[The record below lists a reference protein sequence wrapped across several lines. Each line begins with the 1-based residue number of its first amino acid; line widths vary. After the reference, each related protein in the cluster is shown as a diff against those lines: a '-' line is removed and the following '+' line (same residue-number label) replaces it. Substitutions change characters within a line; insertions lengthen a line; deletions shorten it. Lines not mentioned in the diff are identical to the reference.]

1 MIREYVEMLTT
12 PIAWHETSVE
22 TLAKWT
28 ETEVLEPF
36 ELNLGSYGSA
46 RMYCRDRHLPREW
59 AFRPP
64 LVQGLSFGL
73 EKLPTA
79 LAHLA
84 TNNGVFLKETCDLNE
99 EYVRSVLWS
108 SCKLIKE
115 LAPALFL
122 SVRILLRSLHVLES
136 PGKGY
141 DVSFSLPCLPN
152 SIFISIPQP
161 SERDT
166 ISRLTE
172 AIVHEVLHLQLSSIE
187 RICPL
192 VRNDAEP
199 EFVYS
204 PWRDERRPLG
214 GVIHGLFVFRGVE
227 MLWIRAT
234 NNHLGNVFNFAK
246 DRVEEI
252 RRQRSLV
259 KPKEYRSL
267 TSFGQKIFLRLVES

>member
-1 MIREYVEMLTT
+1 MIREYVETLAT
-12 PIAWHETSVE
+12 PIAWHETSIE
-22 TLAKWT
+22 TLAGWA
-28 ETEVLEPF
+28 ESEVLEPVG
-36 ELNLGSYGSA
+36 LNLRSYGSA
-46 RMYCRDRHLPREW
+46 RMYCRNRDLQRNW
-59 AFRPP
+59 AWRSP
-64 LVQGLSFGL
+64 LVPGLLFGL

-84 TNNGVFLKETCDLNE
+84 TNNGVSLKETCDLNE

-172 AIVHEVLHLQLSSIE
+172 AIVHEVLHLQLSLIE

-192 VRNDAEP
+192 VRNEAAQ

-234 NNHLGNVFNFAK
+234 ENHLDNVFNFARN
-246 DRVEEI
+246 RVDEI
-252 RRQRSLV
+252 RRQCSLV
-259 KPKEYRSL
+259 EPKEYPSL
-267 TSFGQKIFLRLVES
+267 TLFGQRVFLRLVEL

>member
-1 MIREYVEMLTT
+1 MIREYIDTLAT

-22 TLAKWT
+22 TLAKWA

-36 ELNLGSYGSA
+36 GLNFGTYGSA

-64 LVQGLSFGL
+64 LVPGLLFGL

-84 TNNGVFLKETCDLNE
+84 TKNGVSLKKICDLNE
-99 EYVRSVLWS
+99 ENVRSVLGS
-108 SCKLIKE
+108 SCKLIRE
-115 LAPALFL
+115 LAPELFL

-136 PGKGY
+136 PGKDY

-152 SIFISIPQP
+152 SIFISIPQT
-161 SERDT
+161 SEPNSV
-166 ISRLTE
+166 SRLTE
-172 AIVHEVLHLQLSSIE
+172 AIVHELLHLQLSLVE

-192 VRNDAEP
+192 VRSDAEQ
-199 EFVYS
+199 EFAYL

-234 NNHLGNVFNFAK
+234 KNHLGHVFDFAK

-252 RRQRSLV
+252 RRQCSLV

>member
-1 MIREYVEMLTT
+1 MIREYVEMLAT

-22 TLAKWT
+22 TLAKWA

-36 ELNLGSYGSA
+36 GLNLRSYGSA

-59 AFRPP
+59 VFCPP
-64 LVQGLSFGL
+64 LVEGLSFGL
-73 EKLPTA
+73 EKLPTP

-84 TNNGVFLKETCDLNE
+84 TSNGVSLKKTCDLRE
-99 EYVRSVLWS
+99 EYVRSILWS
-108 SCKLIKE
+108 SCKLIRQ
-115 LAPALFL
+115 LAPELFL

-136 PGKGY
+136 PGKDY

-152 SIFISIPQP
+152 SIFLSIPQP
-161 SERDT
+161 SEPNSV
-166 ISRLTE
+166 SRLTE
-172 AIVHEVLHLQLSSIE
+172 AIVHEVLHLQLSLVE

-192 VRNDAEP
+192 VQNDAEK
-199 EFVYS
+199 EFAYS

-214 GVIHGLFVFRGVE
+214 GLIHGLFVFRGVE

-234 NNHLGNVFNFAK
+234 NNHLRNVFNFAK

-252 RRQRSLV
+252 RRQCSLV

>member
-1 MIREYVEMLTT
+1 MIREYVEMLAT

-22 TLAKWT
+22 TLAKWA

-36 ELNLGSYGSA
+36 GLNLRSYGSA

-73 EKLPTA
+73 EKLPTP

-84 TNNGVFLKETCDLNE
+84 TSSGVSLKKTCDLNE

-108 SCKLIKE
+108 SCNLIKE
-115 LAPALFL
+115 LAPELFS
-122 SVRILLRSLHVLES
+122 SVRMLLRSLHVLES
-136 PGKGY
+136 PGRGY

-161 SERDT
+161 RERDT

-172 AIVHEVLHLQLSSIE
+172 AIVHEVLHLQLSLVE
-187 RICPL
+187 RICPV
-192 VRNDAEP
+192 VRNDAEQ

-214 GVIHGLFVFRGVE
+214 GLIHGLFVFRGLE
-227 MLWIRAT
+227 LLWKRAT
-234 NNHLGNVFNFAK
+234 NNHLVSVFNFAK
-246 DRVEEI
+246 NRVEEI
-252 RRQRSLV
+252 RRQCLLV
-259 KPKEYRSL
+259 EPQKYQSL
-267 TSFGQKIFLRLVES
+267 TSFGQKIFLRLVEA